1 MKTRNLFRAA
11 ALLVALLANPTW
23 PAEQP
28 SVLVNT
34 KPLAR
39 HTLADTLVGY
49 GTVAP
54 ATGRVENL
62 NVPYGGRVVAVR
74 VSLGQTVRR
83 GESLVEVE
91 TDPSAHLAYRQA
103 ATAVEFA
110 RGELHRVEELA
121 AQRLA
126 TRSQVAA
133 AKRALTDNELQLRE
147 QERLGAGRKTATLT
161 ASFNGV
167 VTSLS
172 ATPGERIAAGKVL
185 LQLARTD
192 ELRADIGI
200 EPGDAARI
208 RPGMSAQLVSVF
220 DEHNAVAAKVT
231 QVQGI
236 IDPQTQLV
244 DVVVRFRN
252 DGASQLLPGTHV
264 RCEIMAGK
272 DTSWAVPRQAV
283 LRDGRGAYLFQV
295 QNGRARRVDVIT
307 GIESKGLIGV
317 SGSLDPQQPVVVL
330 GNYELKDGMT
340 VREPHP

>member
-1 MKTRNLFRAA
+1 MKTSNVLSMA
-11 ALLVALLANPTW
+11 ALLMVLLASPIRA
-23 PAEQP
+23 AEQP
-28 SVLVNT
+28 SALVNT
-34 KPLAR
+34 IPLAR

-54 ATGRVENL
+54 ATGQVENL
-62 NVPYGGRVVAVR
+62 NVPYGGRVVALR

-83 GESLVEVE
+83 AESLVEVE
-91 TDPSAHLAYRQA
+91 TDPSAYLAYRQA

-110 RGELHRVEELA
+110 HGELHSVEELA
-121 AQRLA
+121 TQQLA

-133 AKRALTDNELQLRE
+133 AKKALTDSELQLRE
-147 QERLGAGRKTATLT
+147 QERLGAGRKTAILT
-161 ASFNGV
+161 APFSGV
-167 VTSLS
+167 ITSLS
-172 ATPGERIAAGKVL
+172 ATLGERIPAGKVL
-185 LQLARTD
+185 LRLARTN

-208 RPGMSAQLVSVF
+208 RSGMSAQLVSVF
-220 DEHNAVAAKVT
+220 DEHNAVVAKVT
-231 QVQGI
+231 QVQGM

-252 DGASQLLPGTHV
+252 DASRPLLPGTHV
-264 RCEIMAGK
+264 RCEITAGK

-283 LRDGRGAYLFQV
+283 LRDGRGAYVFQV
-295 QNGRARRVDVIT
+295 QNGRARRVDVTT
-307 GIESKGLIGV
+307 GIESEGLIGV
-317 SGSLDPQQPVVVL
+317 SGPLDPQQPVVVL